1 MKCPYCGYIEDRVI
15 DSRPT
20 DEGRHTEKKRMF
32 QMPEKIYHL

>member
-20 DEGRHTEKKRMF
+20 DEGRQYGEEENV
-32 QMPEKIYHL
+32 PNA